1 MAIRQNITCLVFSCM
16 KKITFQLVG
25 WRIGKG
31 EGYSDMEFAL
41 MTSVYAVDRDVA
53 VVAVVHDCQV
63 VDLPDC
69 LFGPHDLSVDYIATP
84 TRIIECKGRA
94 ARPSGLLWNIL
105 TKEKLREIPV
115 LRLIYQREREMG
127 NSVCLA
133 DDNDDTV
140 GRKLGSVG
148 RRMQKYPSREEI
160 QTARPFKKEFHMTSE
175 LLAEYLDPMNP
186 SSRKLSSKD
195 CLKVG
200 RESPMRDSSE
210 RGTNT
215 AKVDAAGRFTD
226 VASAAFI
233 ENCPPKNFKTQ
244 NSNVVSSDSGHRSI
258 EINASGSERGGCVFV
273 GNIPGSV
280 SVRELKDVIRNSLS
294 VSFKLKWMGS
304 ARYAF
309 LDFEALDVAESA
321 VASLANLQIRGQT
334 LRVEMA
340 KQHGTK
346 LQTDVKL
353 AVQSVHK

>member
-1 MAIRQNITCLVFSCM
+1 
-16 KKITFQLVG
+16 
-25 WRIGKG
+25 
-31 EGYSDMEFAL
+31 MEYPDQRE
-41 MTSVYAVDRDVA
+41 TERDSSA
-53 VVAVVHDCQV
+53 ET
-63 VDLPDC
+63 
-69 LFGPHDLSVDYIATP
+69 DLS
-84 TRIIECKGRA
+84 E
-94 ARPSGLLWNIL
+94 
-105 TKEKLREIPV
+105 
-115 LRLIYQREREMG
+115 REREMG

-160 QTARPFKKEFHMTSE
+160 QTARPLKKEFHMSNETKS
-175 LLAEYLDPMNP
+175 LADDLDPMNP
-186 SSRKLSSKD
+186 SSRKLLSKD

-258 EINASGSERGGCVFV
+258 EINASGSERGGRVFV

-340 KQHGTK
+340 KQHRTK
-346 LQTDVKL
+346 LQTDEKL